1 MDSQT
6 LNFNSGKIADNI
18 AHCPSQSQEIRKAY
32 SEIRKPSP
40 TTVAQDP
47 FKKPLKG
54 LFLDGMLVT
63 GEGQTVNFRLEV
75 DNGCQAMSIHPSLVR
90 KYNL

>member
-1 MDSQT
+1 M
-6 LNFNSGKIADNI
+6 
-18 AHCPSQSQEIRKAY
+18 AHCLSQSREVRKAY
-32 SEIRKPSP
+32 SEIKKPLP

-63 GEGQTVNFRLEV
+63 GEGQTVNFRPEV
-75 DNGCQAMSIHPSLVR
+75 DNGCQATSIHPSLV
-90 KYNL
+90 